1 MTQVQVRPRTHVP
14 LIEGH
19 LMICPRCR
27 DRRSVIAFDRLA
39 EVEAFASQT
48 MPIYRCPK
56 VNGGC
61 GWVFSPA
68 PDGYSEHMNRYAAV
82 E

>member
-1 MTQVQVRPRTHVP
+1 VP

-27 DRRSVIAFDRLA
+27 KRRSVIAFDRLA
-39 EVEAFASQT
+39 EVKTFASQT
-48 MPIYRCPK
+48 VPTYRCPK
-56 VNGGC
+56 MRSGC
-61 GWVFSPA
+61 GWIFSPA
-68 PDGYSEHMNRYAAV
+68 PDGYTEALSNFSTV